1 MSGHSKWH
9 NIQVRKGKQ
18 DTKRANIFTKLARII
33 TVSAKQGRGDPTTN
47 FKLRL
52 AIDKAKQASMP
63 KENIQRA
70 IDKGTGKGGGEELH
84 EVTYEGKG
92 PGGIDIIV
100 EVLTDSKNRTA
111 SEIKHI
117 FTKNGG
123 AIGTP
128 GSVAWNFVQKGLVVL
143 SEKGED
149 KVLEAMG
156 IDGVEDVEEDE
167 GKINIY
173 TRPKELAQVNKALE
187 SKGYKIEKAEF
198 ENIFQSGLP
207 ASVGVELSVKHSSSN
222 SNASTTIKVKIGLR
236 K

>member
-33 TVSAKQGRGDPTTN
+33 TVAAKQGGGDTTAN

-52 AIDKAKQASMP
+52 AIDKAKQSSMP
-63 KENIQRA
+63 KDNIQRA

-84 EVTYEGKG
+84 EIAYEGKG

-100 EVLTDSKNRTA
+100 ELLTDSKNRTA
-111 SEIKHI
+111 SEVKHI
-117 FTKNGG
+117 FTKNVGMVG
-123 AIGTP
+123 AP
-128 GSVAWNFVQKGLVVL
+128 GSVSWNFVQKGLIVI

-167 GKINIY
+167 GGINIY
-173 TRPKELAQVNKALE
+173 TKPKELAQVNKALE
-187 SKGYKIEKAEF
+187 SKGYKIEKAEIF
-198 ENIFQSGLP
+198 LDPKNTVKLDENKSDQALKLLE
-207 ASVGVELSVKHSSSN
+207 ALDEYDDTQNVYTNME
-222 SNASTTIKVKIGLR
+222 
-236 K
+236 